1 MKAFRIIMT
10 VIMLAIVGI
19 IGYNIV
25 MKYMYP
31 SQYEDY
37 VEKYCKEYGIRE
49 SMVMAVINC
58 ESGFDPEAVSEK
70 GATGLMQ
77 LTEPTFLHIQKMLG
91 DEDTEFSVDAKD
103 PETNIKYGTRYLK
116 YLSEQFEND
125 SVAVLAAYNAGLNNV
140 KKWAGDDGK
149 LDLEEI
155 EYPETKQYVEKVLK
169 TEENYKNMD

>member
-1 MKAFRIIMT
+1 MKAFRITMT

-91 DEDTEFSVDAKD
+91 EEDVEYSVDAKD

-116 YLSEQFEND
+116 YLSEQFDSD

-155 EYPETKQYVEKVLK
+155 GYPETRQYVEKVLK
-169 TEENYKNMD
+169 IEENYKNMD